1 VPEAVIVAAGRSP
14 IGRAGKGSL
23 VDLRPDDMVGYIVSR
38 VLERVP
44 QLPREEIDD
53 LICGCGYP
61 AGEQGMNIGR
71 RAVFLSGLPHSV
83 PGTTVNRF
91 CASSLQAIRMAFH
104 AIRSGEGRAFV
115 CAGVECYSRVGRGG
129 MSEEDRNPRLMGDD
143 AGADPGSLLG
153 PPTGVDGYIAMGM
166 TAENV
171 ADQFGVTRE
180 DMDLY
185 AYRSQMKATAAQAA
199 GVFAREIIPV
209 ETPSGVLVTKD
220 DGIRPSTTVEALA
233 QLQPVFRADGRVTAG
248 NACSLND
255 GAAAVIVM
263 EAGRARDLGITPLAR
278 IVASSVSGLDP
289 TIMGVGPIDACR
301 RLLKATGMT
310 VEDID
315 VVELNEAFASQVLAV
330 SRELEWDIDRLN
342 PHGGAIALGHPFG
355 MTGARIMT
363 TLLND
368 LRTQDRTI
376 GLETMCVGGG
386 QGMAMI
392 VERLN

>member
-23 VDLRPDDMVGYIVSR
+23 VDVRPDDMIGYIVSK
-38 VLERVP
+38 VLEKVP
-44 QLPREEIDD
+44 ELPHDEIDD

-71 RAVFLSGLPHSV
+71 LAVFLSGLPHTV

-91 CASSLQAIRMAFH
+91 CASSLQATRMAFH
-104 AIRSGEGRAFV
+104 AIKAGEGRAFV
-115 CAGVECYSRVGRGG
+115 VAGVECYSRVGRGG
-129 MSEEDRNPRLMGDD
+129 MTDDDKNPRLMGDD
-143 AGADPGSLLG
+143 ACAQ
-153 PPTGVDGYIAMGM
+153 GYMAMGM

-180 DMDLY
+180 DMDEY
-185 AYRSQMKATAAQAA
+185 AYGSQMRAAAAQDA
-199 GVFAREIIPV
+199 GVFEREIIPV
-209 ETPSGVLVTKD
+209 TTPDGGVVTRD
-220 DGIRPSTTVEALA
+220 DGIRPDTTVEKLA
-233 QLQPVFRADGRVTAG
+233 TLQPVFREDGRVTAG
-248 NACSLND
+248 NACPLND
-255 GAAAVIVM
+255 GAAALVVM
-263 EAGRARDLGITPLAR
+263 EAERARELGLTPLAR

-289 TIMGVGPIDACR
+289 TIMGVGPIEACR
-301 RLLKATGMT
+301 KVLKSTGMT
-310 VEDID
+310 VDDVD

-330 SRELEWDIDRLN
+330 SRELEWNMDRLN

-368 LRTQDRTI
+368 LKTRDKTI

-392 VERLN
+392 VERLS